1 MARMGHHLKK
11 TPLGLNQ
18 LHLNKV
24 FSVVDTEDGPEP
36 SQSVTSRK
44 EIAESSLA
52 VRFVY

>member
-18 LHLNKV
+18 LHLNKAC
-24 FSVVDTEDGPEP
+24 SIVDTEDGPEP

-44 EIAESSLA
+44 EIAESSLT
-52 VRFVY
+52 VRFVH